1 MRLLKV
7 NTPQAGPG
15 DTGANYRRKPFPM
28 YYIALFAAVI
38 SFMAAVAALDPALRR
53 QTRIARQQRA

>member
-1 MRLLKV
+1 
-7 NTPQAGPG
+7 
-15 DTGANYRRKPFPM
+15 M

-38 SFMAAVAALDPALRR
+38 SFMAVVAALDPALRR